1 MSIVLVSRDLM
12 LTSKLEGAARVVG
25 ETLKVVA
32 TGEGALDAAADCRV
46 MVVDLE
52 VPGLEIASFI
62 DEAKHQQEIPVIAY
76 APHVRTEKLA
86 AAREAG
92 CDLVV
97 SRGQIMSNVES
108 ILRRFL

>member
-1 MSIVLVSRDLM
+1 M
-12 LTSKLEGAARVVG
+12 LASKLEGAARVVG

-32 TGEGALDAAADCRV
+32 TGEGALDAVADCRM

-52 VPGLEIASFI
+52 VPGLEIASLI
-62 DEAKHQQEIPVIAY
+62 DEAKRQQQIHVIAY

-86 AAREAG
+86 AARDAG

-97 SRGQIMSNVES
+97 SRGQIMSDVES
-108 ILRRFL
+108 ILRKISR